1 MDSTQTRHSAST
13 VSRREVI
20 RRLAV
25 VGTGLSIGLAA
36 GCTPI
41 KIGLGVYP
49 SSYDTNLEIGEQVLR
64 AFVTTVIPGIP
75 ATTPN
80 LIRVFMDEDY
90 PLAPYRGYL
99 IADLCKRADKL
110 FDMKLF
116 NWLDAEQRTQVI
128 QNALSSHKVHRQLY
142 EGAIFLTQIS
152 CYAGIYDAEGGCE
165 FIDFPG
171 ANSLLKPSQQTY
183 PDPERYFA
191 HRLTADGN
199 YA

>member
-1 MDSTQTRHSAST
+1 
-13 VSRREVI
+13 
-20 RRLAV
+20 
-25 VGTGLSIGLAA
+25 VGAGLSVGFAA

-80 LIRVFMDEDY
+80 LIRVFTDEDY

-152 CYAGIYDAEGGCE
+152 CYAGIYDNAAGCE
-165 FIDFPG
+165 LIDFHG
-171 ANSLLKPSQQTY
+171 STGLLSAADQTY
-183 PDPERYFA
+183 PHPERYLA
-191 HRLTADGN
+191 RSLTADGN